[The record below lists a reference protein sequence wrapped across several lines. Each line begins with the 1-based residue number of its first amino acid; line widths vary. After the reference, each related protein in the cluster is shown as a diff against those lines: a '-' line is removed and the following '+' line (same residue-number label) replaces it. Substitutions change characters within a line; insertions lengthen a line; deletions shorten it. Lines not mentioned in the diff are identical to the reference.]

1 VLSCPGVTA
10 TSSETTRTKV
20 EMSDPPVRHPIVL
33 VVDGAGCARYVDGP
47 SGVVFPP
54 DAYDTH
60 VVSFGSRPPKEV
72 LEHVASNIEVRDR
85 DDVPAAARTLVER
98 IGVPDAVVT
107 VREQDLLLAA
117 GLRDELGVPG
127 LTVQQ
132 TTRFRDKIV
141 MKRHLDKTGVRTPR
155 SAPYTPEA
163 AHTLLDEVGRVVIKP
178 RDGAGSAGVHIVGS
192 HAEVRA
198 LAATVGRSGR
208 FEVEEFVRGTL
219 HHVDSIVREGRVVV
233 ATVSQYLDP
242 TTAFAGQAR
251 MLRSVNLPEG
261 PETRALRATNAA
273 VLASHPYLSGVT
285 HLEAFLVQDGEV
297 VFCEVAARVG
307 GGAVAPAFHARTGV
321 DLYATH
327 LYAQAGVLPP
337 ESVPISDLLAGWL
350 LLYAGPGIM
359 TRPPGLPQEEW
370 VLGPDVYIPD
380 DGLLGAP
387 SDVSQ
392 AVVSVAVTGPDL
404 HALEQRQMQVA
415 DEVRRTMVVKP
426 AER

>member
-1 VLSCPGVTA
+1 V
-10 TSSETTRTKV
+10 SE
-20 EMSDPPVRHPIVL
+20 PPSRRPVVL

-47 SGVVFPP
+47 FGVVFPR

-60 VVSFGSRPPKEV
+60 VVSFGRRPPLRV
-72 LEHVASNIEVRDR
+72 LEHVASNVEVGGRG
-85 DDVPAAARTLVER
+85 DVFAGARTIVER
-98 IGVPDAVVT
+98 VGVPDAVVA

-117 GLRDELGVPG
+117 RLRDDLGVPG

-132 TTRFRDKIV
+132 TTRFRDKLV
-141 MKRHLDKTGVRTPR
+141 MKRHLDGTGVRVPR

-178 RDGAGSAGVHIVGS
+178 RAGAGSAGVHIAGS

-198 LAATVGRSGR
+198 LAATVGGSGE

-219 HHVDSIVREGRVVV
+219 HHVDSVVREGRVVA

-242 TTAFAGQAR
+242 TTAFAGQSC

-261 PETRALRATNAA
+261 PETRALRTANAT
-273 VLASHPYLSGVT
+273 VLASHPYFSGVA
-285 HLEAFLVQDGEV
+285 HLEAFLVQDDGV

-307 GGAVAPAFHARTGV
+307 GGAVATAFHARTGV

-327 LYAQAGVLPP
+327 LHAQAGILPP
-337 ESVPISDLLAGWL
+337 DAVLVSDLLAGWL
-350 LLYAGPGIM
+350 LLYAGPGTMM
-359 TRPPGLPQEEW
+359 TPPELPQEDW
-370 VLGPDVYIPD
+370 VLDPDVYIPD
-380 DGLLGAP
+380 DRLLGAP

-392 AVVSVAVTGPDL
+392 AVVTVAVTGPTPR
-404 HALEQRQMQVA
+404 ALEKRQMQIA

-426 AER
+426 ARG